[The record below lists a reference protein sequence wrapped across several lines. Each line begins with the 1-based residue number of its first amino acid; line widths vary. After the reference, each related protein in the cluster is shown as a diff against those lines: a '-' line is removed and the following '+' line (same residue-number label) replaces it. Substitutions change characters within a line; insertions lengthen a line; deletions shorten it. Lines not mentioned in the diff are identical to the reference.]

1 MPGKIRPLFGDR
13 SARHV
18 VHYFLRRSS
27 FRYCSHSFAG
37 FWALCG
43 DAAPRRA
50 CVYVA
55 DRLVDLRA
63 SLVGCCLSCECAA
76 LREVNQSSFG
86 VLRMSRSGSS
96 GDGVRRDDAREFRCA
111 LCGPTERCIQCQWEL
126 WHAPYRKPV
135 PDPPPP
141 STVRTLFS
149 YYPELVPAVE
159 PDAAPAPAPAPA
171 RRDSRCRMATK
182 LASRAI
188 RHQHAARTA
197 GPIRVRWAGIE
208 FRRLLRCSCKYR
220 QTRHAAGLEGRPR
233 YDSRPN
239 LRLP

>member
-1 MPGKIRPLFGDR
+1 MKIIAGNSNRPLAEAIAAYLDTPLTNADVRRFADMEVFVEIHENVRGEDVFVVQSTSYPANDNLMELLVTLDALKR
-13 SARHV
+13 GSAR
-18 VHYFLRRSS
+18 RIT
-27 FRYCSHSFAG
+27 A
-37 FWALCG
+37 
-43 DAAPRRA
+43 
-50 CVYVA
+50 
-55 DRLVDLRA
+55 
-63 SLVGCCLSCECAA
+63 
-76 LREVNQSSFG
+76 
-86 VLRMSRSGSS
+86 VLQ
-96 GDGVRRDDAREFRCA
+96 
-111 LCGPTERCIQCQWEL
+111 ERCIQCQWEL

-149 YYPELVPAVE
+149 YYPELEPAVE

>member
-1 MPGKIRPLFGDR
+1 MRCVAGGQSFLFRRVTHEPLGIFGR
-13 SARHV
+13 
-18 VHYFLRRSS
+18 RRSS
-27 FRYCSHSFAG
+27 R
-37 FWALCG
+37 
-43 DAAPRRA
+43 RRA
-50 CVYVA
+50 RVSM
-55 DRLVDLRA
+55 RPLRTHGA
-63 SLVGCCLSCECAA
+63 VHTVPVGFMACPISQA
-76 LREVNQSSFG
+76 
-86 VLRMSRSGSS
+86 
-96 GDGVRRDDAREFRCA
+96 
-111 LCGPTERCIQCQWEL
+111 
-126 WHAPYRKPV
+126 V